1 MPLPIWLM
9 IGKQGLK
16 MALTTFQTTKNVKI
30 NIICF
35 PCLPPHPPHE
45 NSSDG
50 LEAGGGYLWFSW
62 QGVYGL
68 GLSAYHSNS
77 IKEIASRN
85 GNRRPLNSVIL
96 GGLGLGYRFLPRE
109 NQLLSLRIK
118 VDNNEKSFLM
128 LILNLKLNTKF
139 AILYIS
145 KRKYKVK
152 CLLFPSTLMS
162 KGVAQVSCSI
172 VLLCL
177 PKGFR
182 LPSQRSR
189 FTIFQPLYV
198 FQHGL

>member
-1 MPLPIWLM
+1 M
-9 IGKQGLK
+9 
-16 MALTTFQTTKNVKI
+16 
-30 NIICF
+30 
-35 PCLPPHPPHE
+35 
-45 NSSDG
+45 
-50 LEAGGGYLWFSW
+50 WFSW
-62 QGVYGL
+62 RGVYGL
-68 GLSAYHSNS
+68 GLSAYHSNG

-85 GNRRPLNSVIL
+85 GNRRPLNSIHSNEYLIL

-162 KGVAQVSCSI
+162 KGVA
-172 VLLCL
+172 
-177 PKGFR
+177 
-182 LPSQRSR
+182 
-189 FTIFQPLYV
+189 
-198 FQHGL
+198 